1 MNFERPVPGRDLRD
15 ITRQFME
22 QNKYTF
28 PVVIDHD
35 QVAVA
40 AYEVNGFPTMYLI
53 DKTGKIRYRNV
64 GVSEGIETILQ
75 DQIES
80 LMN

>member
-1 MNFERPVPGRDLRD
+1 M
-15 ITRQFME
+15 
-22 QNKYTF
+22 
-28 PVVIDHD
+28 DHD